1 MIKKKNK
8 KTLLIRDGLLS
19 TILSLLVCY
28 LLSLVFINVSFFNPL
43 SKALEDFSFLDVY
56 YSEKLNENQGL
67 DPNIILINIEDE
79 NRMSMALALDA
90 LLEEKPKVVG
100 FDVLLKTFEKTPA
113 DTLLANV
120 LNHKK
125 VISSYVLTKS
135 ETIYNHPFFAVNGP
149 IGYVNFNFGYQ
160 DAVVREFM
168 GYYESEKQK
177 YKAFAVQIAK
187 KFMSNNDWKKNNIK
201 QKLAS
206 SRVINYVGDYEHFMH
221 LTLSEFMDLSDKS
234 IVKGKSIIFG
244 YLGNPTGNRYNV
256 EDKHFTPLN
265 KVTAGKSVPDM
276 YGMVV
281 HANILAMILSNDF
294 MFRVS
299 NIWLLIVAFV
309 CSFLASIYFIW
320 LDKRLKI
327 SYRTVRKAVL
337 FVFAILMVWL
347 TLILFKYGVVLK
359 SAPIIAVTVFSAGF
373 VKYYKHLVRYINTKR
388 KFRSY
393 LK

>member
-1 MIKKKNK
+1 M
-8 KTLLIRDGLLS
+8 
-19 TILSLLVCY
+19 
-28 LLSLVFINVSFFNPL
+28 FFNVSFFNPL
-43 SKALEDFSFLDVY
+43 NKALEDFSFLDVY
-56 YSEKLNENQGL
+56 YSEKLIENQGL

-79 NRMSMALALDA
+79 NRMAMALAMDA

-100 FDVLLKTFEKTPA
+100 FDVLLKAFEKTPE

-120 LNHKK
+120 LSHKK
-125 VISSYVLTKS
+125 VVSSYVLTES
-135 ETIYNHPFFAVNGP
+135 ETVNNHTFFQANGLK
-149 IGYVNFNFGYQ
+149 GYVNFNFGYQ

-168 GYYESEKQK
+168 GFYKSKKQK
-177 YKAFAVQIAK
+177 HNAFAVQIAK
-187 KFMSNNDWKKNNIK
+187 KFMSKKDWKKNNIK
-201 QKLAS
+201 QKLGS

-221 LTLSEFMDLSDKS
+221 FTLSEFMDLSDKA
-234 IVKGKSIIFG
+234 IVKGKCVIFG
-244 YLGNPTGNRYNV
+244 YLGNPTGNKYDV

-281 HANILAMILSNDF
+281 HANILSMIIADNFMYKISDF
-294 MFRVS
+294 
-299 NIWLLIVAFV
+299 WLIALAFIS
-309 CSFLASIYFIW
+309 SFLASIYFIW
-320 LDKRLKI
+320 LDRRLKI

-347 TLILFKYGVVLK
+347 TLILFKNGVVLK

-373 VKYYKHLVRYINTKR
+373 VKYYKHLIRYINTKR
-388 KFRSY
+388 KFKSY